1 MKSILGAVEIAWGC
15 AKTFEAHP
23 PANSGNPLEILWGM
37 GIANREP
44 AGSGR
49 GLGFLFDDD
58 LELGCDA
65 MNQPHSHQ
73 RLPEDFDGLVE
84 DDAALVDLE
93 ALCGQG
99 LR

>member
-1 MKSILGAVEIAWGC
+1 VKSNFGDVEIPWDC

-23 PANSGNPLEILWGM
+23 PGNSGNPLEILWGI
-37 GIANREP
+37 GIANRES

-49 GLGFLFDDD
+49 GLGFLFDNDF
-58 LELGCDA
+58 ELRCDA
-65 MNQPHSHQ
+65 MNQPHGNQ

-93 ALCGQG
+93 PLCGQR